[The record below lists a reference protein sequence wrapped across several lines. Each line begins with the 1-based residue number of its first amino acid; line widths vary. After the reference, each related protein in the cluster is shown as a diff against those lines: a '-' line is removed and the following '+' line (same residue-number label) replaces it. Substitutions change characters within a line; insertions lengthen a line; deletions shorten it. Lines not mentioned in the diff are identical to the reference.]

1 MKILNCASIIA
12 ILASGFIAP
21 AYAAQ
26 TELSLKSESIEVSHE
41 TLKIEHLSQEEI
53 FPELQSHQQQ
63 QQQQQMLIKDDAYLT
78 MYGTSASGFGV

>member
-78 MYGTSASGFGV
+78 MYGTSASGFDV

>member
-63 QQQQQMLIKDDAYLT
+63 QQQMLIKDDAYLT
-78 MYGTSASGFGV
+78 MYGTSASGFDV

>member
-63 QQQQQMLIKDDAYLT
+63 QQQQHMLIKDDAYLT
-78 MYGTSASGFGV
+78 MYGTSASGFDV

>member
-53 FPELQSHQQQ
+53 GLQCNGRTP
-63 QQQQQMLIKDDAYLT
+63 A
-78 MYGTSASGFGV
+78 